1 VLIRQDGR
9 RRRRRAASAA
19 AELVGYLILAELL
32 ALALEP
38 AVIWFHEKHSWR
50 RGSGGLLLVALFLAL
65 AVLVVGLAAVLA
77 RETTRVVSELPS
89 YVDKI
94 NAFTLDHFDTTVF
107 KVAPPPFGPGRG
119 RLGRV
124 GS

>member
-1 VLIRQDGR
+1 M
-9 RRRRRAASAA
+9 
-19 AELVGYLILAELL
+19 
-32 ALALEP
+32 
-38 AVIWFHEKHSWR
+38 
-50 RGSGGLLLVALFLAL
+50 ALFLAL

-77 RETTRVVSELPS
+77 RETTQVVSELPS

-94 NAFTLDHFDTTVF
+94 NAFTRDHFDTTMF